1 MSSTRAIAAAGGALY
16 LLTFVTSIP
25 ALALKQSF
33 LDGGEPGPAVA
44 LAAVLEI
51 LLAIA
56 CLGTAVVLL
65 PVLRRH
71 GEIGAFGFL
80 ASRGLEAAIIMA
92 DVVALLSLST
102 VRGAG
107 VPIDDPAVAAL
118 TALHDWAFLIGPGLM
133 APINALCLGSVLYR
147 SGLVPRAIPLI
158 GLIGAPIQ
166 LVSVVLSI
174 LGVYGQVSTFASIAA
189 LPIAVWEFS
198 LGVRLLGWGFRR
210 DALER
215 GAVAA

>member
-1 MSSTRAIAAAGGALY
+1 
-16 LLTFVTSIP
+16 
-25 ALALKQSF
+25 
-33 LDGGEPGPAVA
+33 
-44 LAAVLEI
+44 
-51 LLAIA
+51 
-56 CLGTAVVLL
+56 
-65 PVLRRH
+65 
-71 GEIGAFGFL
+71 
-80 ASRGLEAAIIMA
+80 
-92 DVVALLSLST
+92 
-102 VRGAG
+102 
-107 VPIDDPAVAAL
+107 
-118 TALHDWAFLIGPGLM
+118 M